1 MITPNPLVSIIITCY
16 NYGRFVADAIDSAL
30 SQTYPNVEVIIVNDG
45 STDNS
50 VQVIEEYT
58 NNPKIVCINQANA
71 GLVFARNNGIQT
83 SKGEI
88 ILPLDAD
95 DVLDKNYVEAIVNNL
110 NDYRTIV
117 TTDVYLTDID
127 LNVIDIW
134 KTSPT
139 SYDEI
144 LKQNSI
150 CCSSGFSRKLFD
162 EVGGYDPLLTRLG
175 YEDWDL
181 WTRMLRNG
189 ATVKL
194 INSSDENFPFFKY
207 RKHGL
212 TRFDHAIKN
221 RDTIMEYLNN
231 KYIAENFYM
240 PLTYKTNPEVYFDD
254 TDLKDE
260 WQNEVYEYAHQVCKN
275 NNYKKI
281 IDFGCGS
288 AYKLIKYFNDVDT
301 VGIDL
306 PETTNVLKERYP
318 NKIWKEDLIPE
329 QCDIFIASDVIEH
342 MSNPNILLDFIE
354 KCNPKEII
362 LSTPDRNLF
371 FRNFGYNYF
380 GPPYNKHHIREWTY
394 EEFEQYIKSRF
405 EIINH
410 NITNI
415 DQCTQMVHAR
425 MKN

>member
-1 MITPNPLVSIIITCY
+1 
-16 NYGRFVADAIDSAL
+16 
-30 SQTYPNVEVIIVNDG
+30 
-45 STDNS
+45 
-50 VQVIEEYT
+50 
-58 NNPKIVCINQANA
+58 
-71 GLVFARNNGIQT
+71 
-83 SKGEI
+83 
-88 ILPLDAD
+88 
-95 DVLDKNYVEAIVNNL
+95 
-110 NDYRTIV
+110 
-117 TTDVYLTDID
+117 
-127 LNVIDIW
+127 
-134 KTSPT
+134 
-139 SYDEI
+139 
-144 LKQNSI
+144 
-150 CCSSGFSRKLFD
+150 
-162 EVGGYDPLLTRLG
+162 
-175 YEDWDL
+175 
-181 WTRMLRNG
+181 MLRNG